1 MHLKRY
7 VGDSAE
13 NELEGGKDRKVLG
26 NSYTHP
32 ITSR

>member
-1 MHLKRY
+1 MCLKRY
-7 VGDSAE
+7 VRDSA
-13 NELEGGKDRKVLG
+13 NELEGEKDRKVLG